1 MGALAFLHPWRGRHS
16 SQPSVYSRLAELRFR
31 SLDRCSCR
39 EMTPEERAVLQAL
52 NAAHNADLDERAR
65 RDGDNG

>member
-1 MGALAFLHPWRGRHS
+1 
-16 SQPSVYSRLAELRFR
+16 
-31 SLDRCSCR
+31 
-39 EMTPEERAVLQAL
+39 MTPEERAVLQAL